1 MSGKDEK
8 THAIVGRRAIVIGA
22 GIAGLTAARALADT
36 FEQVIVLERDELP
49 DSPTSRAG
57 VPQGKQPH
65 ALLARGLEGLLELFP
80 GFNHDL
86 DDAGAVYFNA
96 GVDALFEFADLK
108 PFPKRDLGISVYS
121 ATRPLTELAIRRR
134 VKQFTNI
141 SLRAGHRVLELV
153 GEPDGSAV
161 TGVRYTDTSAK
172 TETLPADLVVDA
184 SARGAPTLSFL
195 AATGRSLPEKTIIGV
210 DIRYS
215 STFVDGSR
223 MNLKDYI
230 TVVTYAKAPDNVRFG
245 YLIPVENGLWQ
256 LLLIGRG
263 NDVPPMEANALKA
276 YAKQLATPTIYN
288 AIKDAVFGGDIRC
301 YGFPESVWSHFD
313 RLDDFPRRLLPV
325 GDAICR
331 FSPIYGQGMTVAIR
345 QAVLLRGLLDAQATR
360 ATQTGP
366 LTPPATLDTLG
377 KTFQALA
384 SAVIKDPWEISALT
398 DFIYPQTTGERPPD
412 LEQALQFQAG
422 LLLLAIRDPAV
433 HKLMFE
439 VQHLI
444 KPPELLDD
452 PDLVRRVEEEMTAS
466 ASH

>member
-1 MSGKDEK
+1 MSPKDEQMR
-8 THAIVGRRAIVIGA
+8 AIVGRQAIVIGA

-49 DSPTSRAG
+49 DSPTSRTG

-96 GVDALFEFADLK
+96 GVDALFEYADRS

-134 VKQFTNI
+134 VKQFSNI
-141 SLRAGHRVLELV
+141 SLRAGHRVLGLI
-153 GEPDGSAV
+153 GEPDGSTV
-161 TGVRYTDTSAK
+161 TGVRYTCASGKA
-172 TETLPADLVVDA
+172 ETLPADLVVDA
-184 SARGAPTLSFL
+184 SAHAAPTLSFL
-195 AATGRSLPEKTIIGV
+195 EATGRSLPEKTIIGS

-215 STFVDGSR
+215 STFVDVSQ

-230 TVVTYAKAPDNVRFG
+230 AVATYAKAPDSVRFG
-245 YLIPVENGLWQ
+245 YLIPVENGLCQ

-276 YAKQLATPTIYN
+276 YAKHLATLTIYN
-288 AIKDAVFGGDIRC
+288 AIKDAEFAGAIHR
-301 YGFPESVWSHFD
+301 YGAPESVWSHFD
-313 RLDDFPRRLLPV
+313 RLDDFPRRLLPI

-345 QAVLLRGLLDAQATR
+345 EAVLLRRLLEDQATQ
-360 ATQTGP
+360 AGS
-366 LTPPATLDTLG
+366 LSFPAMLDTLG
-377 KTFQALA
+377 KTFQASA
-384 SAVIKDPWEISALT
+384 SAVIKAPWEIAALT

-412 LEQALQFQAG
+412 LEQALEFQAG

-444 KPPELLDD
+444 KPPALLND
-452 PDLVRRVEEEMTAS
+452 PDLVRRVEEEMTATPS
-466 ASH
+466 N